1 MTISYKLG
9 TAMPQEEIF
18 RAARDIGFIERPYP
32 GMPQI
37 RLPEHGSVPGL
48 RMQIHGPNWFH
59 DARGIRTEI
68 ELDDRSRQQYRPETM
83 DVLRKLFV
91 RVPDLVYR
99 ERWTPPVK
107 SRIISVRELLESI

>member
-18 RAARDIGFIERPYP
+18 SAARDIGFIERPYP

-37 RLPEHGSVPGL
+37 RIPEHGSGL
-48 RMQIHGPNWFH
+48 RMQIHKPNWFY

-99 ERWTPPVK
+99 ERWIPPDS